1 MKLLIS
7 VGTRPNFIKITRFKS
22 VAAAFGID
30 LEIVHTGQHYDQN
43 MANVFFD
50 QFDLRQDHIISLKG
64 KESLRTSRLN
74 GGGTFEAHRPNQ
86 ARCNA
91 YPWPCEFYINSRYR
105 SQQNGCPIGTSNAKI
120 PELWDGY
127 AKERVLKAFQ

>member
-50 QFDLRQDHIISLKG
+50 QFDLRPDHIISLQG

-86 ARCNA
+86 A
-91 YPWPCEFYINSRYR
+91 
-105 SQQNGCPIGTSNAKI
+105 
-120 PELWDGY
+120 
-127 AKERVLKAFQ
+127 